1 MALLFT
7 AGIVAGFVLWYA
19 DDKAYFKSKA
29 ELEKLREEKE
39 KRIRERKLTNRRT
52 AASVTC

>member
-39 KRIRERKLTNRRT
+39 KSRKRDLLHI
-52 AASVTC
+52 